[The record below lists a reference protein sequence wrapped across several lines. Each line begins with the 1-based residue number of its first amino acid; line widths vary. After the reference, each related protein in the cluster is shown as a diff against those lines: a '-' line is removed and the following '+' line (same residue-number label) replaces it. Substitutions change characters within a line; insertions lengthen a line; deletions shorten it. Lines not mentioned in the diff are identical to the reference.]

1 MAGLFAYYGSL
12 APKTKNMVVA
22 GGLTA
27 FVFGV
32 YFYTMRAVGGTD
44 ELQQPANCLSPD
56 RSKGK
61 RRHLYSLKTSSHW
74 LFFIHILYLG
84 SCVVA
89 TGGLHGDLEKTMQ
102 AFRLGGLIDGANYW
116 FGASTTVVQI
126 GDVFKILYLLKMLK
140 HEAFGGSHCL
150 GLLVWCWEQMKSL
163 CRGLEMPFQGIPS
176 SIFHGILEK
185 FCDSFR
191 ARTATLRPNGPISRR
206 LLADNATVLMV
217 GDFVLVRRGV
227 LRNMWIMGWRGRC

>member
-22 GGLTA
+22 GGLTS

-61 RRHLYSLKTSSHW
+61 RRH
-74 LFFIHILYLG
+74 F
-84 SCVVA
+84 CVVA

-102 AFRLGGLIDGANYW
+102 AFRLGGLIDGSNYW

-126 GDVFKILYLLKMLK
+126 GDVLKILYFLQMLK
-140 HEAFGGSHCL
+140 REAVKNGNYKEFGGSHCL

-176 SIFHGILEK
+176 SIFHGMLEK

-217 GDFVLVRRGV
+217 GDFVLVRGGV

>member
-61 RRHLYSLKTSSHW
+61 RRHLSSLKTSSHW

-102 AFRLGGLIDGANYW
+102 ALRLGGLIDGANYW
-116 FGASTTVVQI
+116 FGASATVVQI
-126 GDVFKILYLLKMLK
+126 GDVFKILYFLKMLK
-140 HEAFGGSHCL
+140 HEA
-150 GLLVWCWEQMKSL
+150 
-163 CRGLEMPFQGIPS
+163 GIPS

-217 GDFVLVRRGV
+217 GDFVLVRGGV

>member
-1 MAGLFAYYGSL
+1 MENSISPQEKMIINMWKPSFLTSFVDTFVDLSISGLIL
-12 APKTKNMVVA
+12 PKHDHQQIPQKP
-22 GGLTA
+22 
-27 FVFGV
+27 
-32 YFYTMRAVGGTD
+32 
-44 ELQQPANCLSPD
+44 LQTHYPSP
-56 RSKGK
+56 
-61 RRHLYSLKTSSHW
+61 
-74 LFFIHILYLG
+74 

-102 AFRLGGLIDGANYW
+102 AFRLGGLIDGSNYW

-126 GDVFKILYLLKMLK
+126 GNYK
-140 HEAFGGSHCL
+140 EFGGSHCL

-176 SIFHGILEK
+176 SIFHGMLEK

-217 GDFVLVRRGV
+217 GDFVLVHGGV